1 MIFERYEMEQILESL
16 VENKVLHSKVK
27 QVLNSKK
34 EGRFTLHC
42 TEKNKEKTEAV
53 GDLLK

>member
-1 MIFERYEMEQILESL
+1 MIFERYEMEQILKNL
-16 VENKVLHSKVK
+16 VGNKILYSKVE

-34 EGRFTLHC
+34 EGRFTFHC
-42 TEKNKEKTEAV
+42 TEKNKEKKEAI